1 MEIAILG
8 TGNVGSA
15 LATGWARA
23 GHRIRLGTRRPSDP
37 ALAPLLAAT
46 GATAMAAADAVA
58 GADAIALALPW
69 QAVPTALAELGDLA
83 GRLVI
88 DCTNPLGMVN
98 GQLGLVIGHS
108 DSGGEQV
115 QALLPAARVVKAL
128 NQVGAEMMADNGGLP
143 HRPVMFMAGNDDAA
157 KILVAGLLADL
168 GFDPLDAG
176 PIGVSRLLEPFGMM
190 WIHQALLRG
199 KGRDWAFAAVA
210 AA

>member
-8 TGNVGSA
+8 TGNVGAA

-23 GHRIRLGTRRPSDP
+23 GHRIRLGTRRPGDP
-37 ALAPLLAAT
+37 ALAPLLGAT
-46 GATAMAAADAVA
+46 GAAAMPAASAVA

-69 QAVPTALAELGDLA
+69 AAVPAALADLGDLA
-83 GRLVI
+83 GRVLI
-88 DCTNPLGMVN
+88 DCTNPLGMVDA
-98 GQLGLVIGHS
+98 QLGLLIGHS
-108 DSGGEQV
+108 DSGGEEV
-115 QALLPAARVVKAL
+115 QALVPAACVVKTL
-128 NQVGAEMMADNGGLP
+128 NQVGAEMMADNAGLP

-157 KILVAGLLADL
+157 KALVAGLLTDL

-199 KGRDWAFAAVA
+199 KGRNWAFAAVA

>member
-23 GHRIRLGTRRPSDP
+23 GHRIRLGTRRPADP
-37 ALAPLLAAT
+37 ALAPLLTAT
-46 GATAMAAADAVA
+46 GATAMAAAEAVA
-58 GADAIALALPW
+58 GADATALALPW
-69 QAVPTALAELGDLA
+69 QAVPAALAELGGLA

-88 DCTNPLGMVN
+88 DCTNPLCMVD
-98 GQLGLVIGHS
+98 GQLGLVLGHS

-115 QALLPAARVVKAL
+115 QALLPAARVVKTL
-128 NQVGAEMMADNGGLP
+128 NQVGAEMMADNAGLP
-143 HRPVMFMAGNDDAA
+143 HRPVMFMAGNDQAA
-157 KILVAGLLADL
+157 KMLVAGLLADL